1 MTSACHETPS
11 QYIKNDIDANKRNSR
26 VVRSVGIRIDNDFE
40 KPNITFIQDLKKNV
54 GPIKYRNKSRN
65 KARNG
70 NKSKMKLKNK
80 NSDTNIIE
88 PGKPKNISVLSKVIK
103 KSLGHIK
110 FIPLTSVNNLV
121 LNLRAIASTNKN
133 EFVDNNA

>member
-1 MTSACHETPS
+1 MTSACHETPN

-26 VVRSVGIRIDNDFE
+26 VVRSVGIRVDNDFE

-54 GPIKYRNKSRN
+54 GPIKYRNMSKN
-65 KARNG
+65 NPKNG
-70 NKSKMKLKNK
+70 NRSKMKLKNK

-88 PGKPKNISVLSKVIK
+88 PGKPKKISVLSKVIK

-110 FIPLTSVNNLV
+110 FTPLTSVNSLV
-121 LNLRAIASTNKN
+121 LNLRAIASTSKN
-133 EFVDNNA
+133 EFVDSNA